1 MAEDLEKQT
10 RQRLR
15 DEEVLDRDRQK
26 NRDEIAR
33 LQSNQAAVDN
43 DEVPVEKISEKTHR
57 IVVEVQEK
65 PKKAPKAK
73 FRLIQV
79 GTQAWPV
86 DEWDLDPKL
95 QSVLVTTAAA
105 FPARPSAHYAV
116 FTDEILA
123 GPDVL
128 AIVKRLP
135 PFSIIYASTT
145 VDPEIADFL
154 RQKAAFFVPGAGHA
168 LFQTIVDNFFMGQ
181 RGIHSGVTEAL
192 DIAETF
198 TGSVE
203 RRGRFQ
209 MTLSGDF
216 GPTLQQVVT
225 WHPISVEKFETVLAG
240 MNGIFLDAGDKK
252 VYLEGDQRGD
262 VYWEWHV
269 EFIQPD
275 GKLVQFV
282 IPMTESLQEHV
293 FPDVHPFYSFQM
305 SLWISGQGEVDF
317 NRVIV
322 RRSRSTYGT
331 LLPGDEKQMTST
343 GDEVL
348 SYFNPGDLKPPLLV
362 SFTGSRLYG
371 DGFEMMS
378 VYGRHKLPYLLF
390 TDSRTQGGAFMV
402 GTPEYE
408 QLVIDKIREKLQWL
422 GFDEHDVVFQGYSMG
437 SFPALY
443 YARHFKP
450 QGIIVSKAI
459 VNLGTFSG
467 QDGFAHGGTKDWP
480 LDMRRHLF
488 GRVLRADTPVIDQKL
503 WQSMDQVDWTQVA
516 TYVFSLAQD
525 EYDGQSLPQLLRF
538 IKDRGGSVEH
548 FWLDGDHLAHTD
560 EMINFVEGKLELLI
574 KRRRATL

>member
-1 MAEDLEKQT
+1 MTEDLEKQT

-73 FRLIQV
+73 FRLIHV
-79 GTQAWPV
+79 GAKAWPV

-95 QSVLVTTAAA
+95 QSVLVTTAAT

-116 FTDEILA
+116 FTDDILA
-123 GPDVL
+123 GSDVL

-145 VDPEIADFL
+145 VDPEIADVL
-154 RQKAAFFVPGAGHA
+154 RQKAACFVPGAGHD

-240 MNGIFLDAGDKK
+240 MNGIF
-252 VYLEGDQRGD
+252 
-262 VYWEWHV
+262 
-269 EFIQPD
+269 
-275 GKLVQFV
+275 
-282 IPMTESLQEHV
+282 
-293 FPDVHPFYSFQM
+293 
-305 SLWISGQGEVDF
+305 
-317 NRVIV
+317 
-322 RRSRSTYGT
+322 
-331 LLPGDEKQMTST
+331 
-343 GDEVL
+343 
-348 SYFNPGDLKPPLLV
+348 
-362 SFTGSRLYG
+362 
-371 DGFEMMS
+371 
-378 VYGRHKLPYLLF
+378 
-390 TDSRTQGGAFMV
+390 
-402 GTPEYE
+402 
-408 QLVIDKIREKLQWL
+408 
-422 GFDEHDVVFQGYSMG
+422 
-437 SFPALY
+437 
-443 YARHFKP
+443 
-450 QGIIVSKAI
+450 
-459 VNLGTFSG
+459 
-467 QDGFAHGGTKDWP
+467 
-480 LDMRRHLF
+480 
-488 GRVLRADTPVIDQKL
+488 
-503 WQSMDQVDWTQVA
+503 
-516 TYVFSLAQD
+516 
-525 EYDGQSLPQLLRF
+525 
-538 IKDRGGSVEH
+538 
-548 FWLDGDHLAHTD
+548 
-560 EMINFVEGKLELLI
+560 
-574 KRRRATL
+574 

>member
-79 GTQAWPV
+79 GAKAWPV

-95 QSVLVTTAAA
+95 QSVLVTTAAT

-123 GPDVL
+123 GSDVL

-145 VDPEIADFL
+145 VDPEIADVL
-154 RQKAAFFVPGAGHA
+154 RQKAAFFVPGAGHY

-216 GPTLQQVVT
+216 GPTLQQV
-225 WHPISVEKFETVLAG
+225 
-240 MNGIFLDAGDKK
+240 
-252 VYLEGDQRGD
+252 
-262 VYWEWHV
+262 
-269 EFIQPD
+269 
-275 GKLVQFV
+275 
-282 IPMTESLQEHV
+282 
-293 FPDVHPFYSFQM
+293 
-305 SLWISGQGEVDF
+305 
-317 NRVIV
+317 
-322 RRSRSTYGT
+322 
-331 LLPGDEKQMTST
+331 
-343 GDEVL
+343 
-348 SYFNPGDLKPPLLV
+348 
-362 SFTGSRLYG
+362 
-371 DGFEMMS
+371 
-378 VYGRHKLPYLLF
+378 
-390 TDSRTQGGAFMV
+390 
-402 GTPEYE
+402 
-408 QLVIDKIREKLQWL
+408 
-422 GFDEHDVVFQGYSMG
+422 
-437 SFPALY
+437 
-443 YARHFKP
+443 
-450 QGIIVSKAI
+450 
-459 VNLGTFSG
+459 
-467 QDGFAHGGTKDWP
+467 
-480 LDMRRHLF
+480 
-488 GRVLRADTPVIDQKL
+488 
-503 WQSMDQVDWTQVA
+503 
-516 TYVFSLAQD
+516 
-525 EYDGQSLPQLLRF
+525 
-538 IKDRGGSVEH
+538 
-548 FWLDGDHLAHTD
+548 
-560 EMINFVEGKLELLI
+560 
-574 KRRRATL
+574 